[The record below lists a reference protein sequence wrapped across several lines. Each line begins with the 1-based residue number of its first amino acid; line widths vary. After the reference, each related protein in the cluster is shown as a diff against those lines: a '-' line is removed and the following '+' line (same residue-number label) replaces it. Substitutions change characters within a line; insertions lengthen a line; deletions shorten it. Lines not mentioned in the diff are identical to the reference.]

1 MLGAALLALTG
12 CASLD
17 PGPSGS
23 GPALAPSGV
32 ELGGVPFFPQEDY
45 QCGPAALATLLVY
58 SGVAIT
64 PDALVPQVYLP
75 ERKGSLQVELVAAV
89 RRNGR
94 IPVPIAPEAS
104 ALIAELSEGRPVLI
118 LQNLRLASWPAW
130 HYAVVVGYEPERGV
144 FLLRSGRT
152 ERLATPAAE
161 LRRTWAL
168 AGNWGLVVLR
178 PGELPASD
186 DPARYLEALAALEGR
201 AEPAGLIAA
210 YRAALTR
217 WPEDFTAR
225 FGLANALRESGDLA
239 GAERVYRSLL
249 AERPGEPAVV
259 NNLADL
265 LIRRGRPRQALSL
278 LDAVLAQGGGGAL
291 RPTLEQTRGEARAA
305 RAVTGSAP
313 TAQPWSSPCT
323 TKWPLAGPSG
333 QLQTGDPYK
342 PTISACKPR
351 SRTD

>member
-1 MLGAALLALTG
+1 MRRAALGAALLVLAG
-12 CASLD
+12 CAGLD
-17 PGPSGS
+17 PGPRESL
-23 GPALAPSGV
+23 PAPGTGGI
-32 ELGGVPFFPQEDY
+32 ELTGVPFFPQEDY
-45 QCGPAALATLLVY
+45 QCGPAALAMVLVH
-58 SGVAIT
+58 SGIAVT

-94 IPVPIAPEAS
+94 IPVPIGSEVS
-104 ALIAELSEGRPVLI
+104 ALSAELREGRPVLI

-130 HYAVVVGYEPERGV
+130 HYAVVVGYDPEQAV

-168 AGNWGLVVLR
+168 AGNWGLLVLR

-186 DPARYLEALAALEGR
+186 DPARYLEAVAALEGT
-201 AEPAGLIAA
+201 AEPAALIAA

-217 WPEDFTAR
+217 WPDDFTAR

-249 AERPGEPAVV
+249 AERPEEPAVV

-265 LIRRGRPRQALSL
+265 LIRRGRPGQALSL
-278 LDAVLAQGGGGAL
+278 LDVVLAQGGGGAL
-291 RPTLEQTRGEARAA
+291 RLTLEQTRAEARAV
-305 RAVTGSAP
+305 RAVPGLAP
-313 TAQPWSSPCT
+313 TDQP
-323 TKWPLAGPSG
+323 
-333 QLQTGDPYK
+333 
-342 PTISACKPR
+342 
-351 SRTD
+351 